1 MLQALW
7 LNALHTRTPHT
18 GGGTAYWR
26 PNRPRI
32 RQHLARTMTAAAHPR
47 KLARRLAGAH
57 RALLATVLAALLTA
71 ALGSIPGT
79 AAAERIV
86 ADRHTGLALYGV
98 DPVAFYTKRK
108 PTEGSQEFEL
118 RYSGAIWRFENEG
131 NRAAFIKDPAIYMPR
146 YGGYDPIGIAR
157 GVGTAGY
164 PALFSVVEN
173 RLYLFYAAE
182 AQKIFLVDPHAA
194 IAAAD
199 ARWPE
204 VMKDLPE

>member
-1 MLQALW
+1 
-7 LNALHTRTPHT
+7 
-18 GGGTAYWR
+18 
-26 PNRPRI
+26 
-32 RQHLARTMTAAAHPR
+32 MTAAAHPR
-47 KLARRLAGAH
+47 KVVRRLAGAH
-57 RALLATVLAALLTA
+57 RALLATLLTA
-71 ALGSIPGT
+71 WLSAVLGSIAST
-79 AAAERIV
+79 ATAERIV
-86 ADRHTGLALYGV
+86 ADRHTGLAIYGV
-98 DPVAFYTKRK
+98 DPVAFYTKKK
-108 PTEGSQEFEL
+108 PTEGSREFEL

-173 RLYLFYAAE
+173 RLYLFYTAE
-182 AQKIFLVDPHAA
+182 AQKIFLADPHAA

>member
-1 MLQALW
+1 
-7 LNALHTRTPHT
+7 
-18 GGGTAYWR
+18 
-26 PNRPRI
+26 
-32 RQHLARTMTAAAHPR
+32 MTAAAHPR
-47 KLARRLAGAH
+47 KAVRRLA
-57 RALLATVLAALLTA
+57 RARGTVFTTVLTALLTA
-71 ALGSIPGT
+71 ALGSISRT
-79 AAAERIV
+79 ATAERIV
-86 ADRHTGLALYGV
+86 ADRHTGLAIYGV
-98 DPVAFYTKRK
+98 DPVAFYTKKK

-164 PALFSVVEN
+164 PALWSVVEN
-173 RLYLFYAAE
+173 RLYLFYTPE
-182 AQKIFLVDPHAA
+182 AQKIFLADPPAA
-194 IAAAD
+194 VAAAD

>member
-1 MLQALW
+1 MVAAVLMVLS
-7 LNALHTRTPHT
+7 T
-18 GGGTAYWR
+18 GCPGSVV
-26 PNRPRI
+26 
-32 RQHLARTMTAAAHPR
+32 
-47 KLARRLAGAH
+47 
-57 RALLATVLAALLTA
+57 RA
-71 ALGSIPGT
+71 

-86 ADRHTGLALYGV
+86 TDRHTGLAIYGI
-98 DPVAFYTKRK
+98 DPVAFYTRKK
-108 PTEGSQEFEL
+108 PTEGRQEFEL
-118 RYSGAIWRFENEG
+118 RHSGAIWRFENEG
-131 NRAAFIKDPAIYMPR
+131 NRAAFIKDPAIYMPC

-173 RLYLFYAAE
+173 RLYLFYTAA
-182 AQKIFLVDPHAA
+182 AQKIFLADPHAA